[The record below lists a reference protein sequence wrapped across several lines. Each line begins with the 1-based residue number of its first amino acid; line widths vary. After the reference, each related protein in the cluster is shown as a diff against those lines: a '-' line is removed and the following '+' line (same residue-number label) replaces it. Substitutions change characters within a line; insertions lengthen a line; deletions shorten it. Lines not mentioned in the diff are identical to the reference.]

1 MKDIMNK
8 IKRVIRFVTEDIWRI
23 TDDELTKVPH
33 MVISILKTI
42 NLSLRRFNED
52 NLPIKSAALTFNT
65 ILSIVPLLALLFAI
79 VRGFGFANLLE
90 TELFKTIPIER
101 ETLEQALIFVDRY
114 LEQSKGG
121 VFIGV
126 GLAFLLWTVWGLI
139 SNIEEIFN
147 EIWQVKQPRSLGR
160 RFTDYF
166 SFLFAV
172 PFLMIFSSGISI
184 FIPTLFDSYANHHLI
199 SPIVEFLIKSTPLFI
214 TWILFTLIY
223 IFIPNTQVRFAN
235 AMASGLIAGTAFH
248 LFQMLYINGQIWVA
262 KYNAIYGSFA
272 ALPLLLLWIQASW
285 LICLFGAELTF
296 AIQNNMN
303 FEFEK
308 ESKGVSRRYY
318 DFLMLVICSL
328 IVKRFAKGESPYS
341 APELSEECK
350 IPIRLTRRIL
360 YQLLEAGVILEV
372 SIDEGREAHFN
383 PAIDINQISVAYLF
397 NKINLMGSEDFKVDT
412 KVKFNSQW
420 NTLISLNK
428 DVLKKSEDIL
438 LQNL

>member
-79 VRGFGFANLLE
+79 IRGFGFANLLE

-199 SPIVEFLIKSTPLFI
+199 SPIVEFLIKSTPLLI
-214 TWILFTLIY
+214 TWIVFTLIY

-372 SIDEGREAHFN
+372 NIDEGREAHFN
-383 PAIDINQISVAYLF
+383 PAIDINQISIAYLF

-428 DVLKKSEDIL
+428 DVLNKSEDIL

>member
-360 YQLLEAGVILEV
+360 YQLLESGVILEV

>member
-79 VRGFGFANLLE
+79 IRGFGFANLLE

-214 TWILFTLIY
+214 TWIVFTLIY

-372 SIDEGREAHFN
+372 NIDEGREAHFN
-383 PAIDINQISVAYLF
+383 PAIDINQISIAYLF

-428 DVLKKSEDIL
+428 DVLNKSEDIL

>member
-428 DVLKKSEDIL
+428 DVLRKSEDIL

>member
-166 SFLFAV
+166 SFLFAI

-214 TWILFTLIY
+214 TWIVFTLIY
-223 IFIPNTQVRFAN
+223 IFIPNTQVRFVN
-235 AMASGLIAGTAFH
+235 AMASGLIAGTAFY

-308 ESKGVSRRYY
+308 ESKRVSRRYY
-318 DFLMLVICSL
+318 DFLMLLICSL

-350 IPIRLTRRIL
+350 IPIRLTRRII
-360 YQLLEAGVILEV
+360 YQLLEAGIILEV
-372 SIDEGREAHFN
+372 NIDEGREAHFN
-383 PAIDINQISVAYLF
+383 PAIDINQITIAYLF

-412 KVKFNSQW
+412 KLKFSSQW

-438 LQNL
+438 LLNL

>member
-1 MKDIMNK
+1 MNT

-33 MVISILKTI
+33 LVISILKTI

-65 ILSIVPLLALLFAI
+65 ILSIVPLLALLFAV

-166 SFLFAV
+166 SFLFAI

-199 SPIVEFLIKSTPLFI
+199 SPIVQFLIKSTPLFI

-223 IFIPNTQVRFAN
+223 IFIPNTQVRFSN

-328 IVKRFAKGESPYS
+328 IVKRFAIGESPYS

-372 SIDEGREAHFN
+372 NIDEGREAHFN

-397 NKINLMGSEDFKVDT
+397 DKINLMGSEDFKVDT
-412 KVKFNSQW
+412 KFKFNSQW
-420 NTLISLNK
+420 NTLINLNK

>member
-1 MKDIMNK
+1 MNK

>member
-166 SFLFAV
+166 SFLFAI

-214 TWILFTLIY
+214 TWIVFTLIY
-223 IFIPNTQVRFAN
+223 IFIPNTQVRFVN
-235 AMASGLIAGTAFH
+235 AMASGLIAGTAFY

-308 ESKGVSRRYY
+308 ESKRVSRRYY
-318 DFLMLVICSL
+318 DFLMLLICSL

-350 IPIRLTRRIL
+350 IPIRLTRRII
-360 YQLLEAGVILEV
+360 YQLLEAGIILEV
-372 SIDEGREAHFN
+372 NIDEGREAHFN
-383 PAIDINQISVAYLF
+383 PAIDINQITIAYLF

-412 KVKFNSQW
+412 KLKFRSQW

-438 LQNL
+438 LLNL